1 MRVIAGA
8 SPDRRRKGGYAP
20 LGMALV
26 LFGLIIAGVALA
38 PNLILKINAR
48 KRDQETERLARV
60 REGLV
65 TAMQRTQVVPN
76 ASGWSTAA
84 AGALGMDQTEVEQV
98 FPDFAADTNIR
109 RVLLIDPGIGA
120 STLPFTQTVAGV
132 SGSAT
137 NLLGA
142 SSRLLLVSNTK
153 RSLTLPVTSGIP
165 ALSAFDA
172 IWNWVYNPS
181 TEAPP
186 SGWPATWS
194 GNGKFLHVERINL
207 ASLFHRLTMT
217 QLGYSLND
225 SAISNVVTQVDVHT
239 LRGAM
244 LKVHSSDGVHRLSRV
259 ITKDA
264 VFDLSAYANDGLPYV
279 YYRFQQTSGGI
290 VTNSGSLGVPGDGRI
305 TNGVGLGVTGPRPP
319 AFPNFATNNF
329 TADFDGS
336 NDRVYTTNS
345 LLNNLRAFT
354 MAGWIYPDVNVANNR
369 TGLWGQNDAIEFGFI
384 TTTTVQI
391 WSSGGGSLTLT
402 YPFPR
407 REWHHL
413 AATGDGTSMRIY
425 FDGALA
431 GISSYT
437 TANYG
442 SSVYT
447 LNVGG
452 DGVFD
457 PPGSSSLFNGKIDEF
472 VFYTNALTATE
483 IATLSSG
490 VIP

>member
-1 MRVIAGA
+1 
-8 SPDRRRKGGYAP
+8 
-20 LGMALV
+20 MALV
-26 LFGLIIAGVALA
+26 LFGLVIAGVMLA

-48 KRDQETERLARV
+48 KRDLETERLAHV

-65 TAMQRTQVVPN
+65 TAMQRSQVVP
-76 ASGWSTAA
+76 AAAGWSTAT

-109 RVLLIDPGIGA
+109 RILLIDPGLGA

-153 RSLTLPVTSGIP
+153 RSLTMPVTSGIP
-165 ALSAFDA
+165 TLAVFDA

-186 SGWPATWS
+186 AGWPASWN
-194 GNGKFLHVERINL
+194 GNGEFLHVERINL

-217 QLGYSLND
+217 RLGYSLNE
-225 SAISNVVTQVDVHT
+225 SAISNVVSQVDVYT

-244 LKVHSSDGVHRLSRV
+244 LKVHSSDGVHRFSRV

-264 VFDLSAYANDGLPYV
+264 LFDLSAYATNGLPYV
-279 YYRFQQTSGGI
+279 YYRFQQSSGGI

-305 TNGVGLGVTGPRPP
+305 TNGLTLGIAGPRSPT
-319 AFPNFATNNF
+319 FPNFATNNF
-329 TADFDGS
+329 AADFDGN

-345 LLNNLRAFT
+345 LLNNRTAFT
-354 MAGWIYPDVNVANNR
+354 MAGWIYPDVNVANSR
-369 TGLWGQNDAIEFGFI
+369 TGLWGQNDAVEFGFI
-384 TTTTVQI
+384 STTTVQV
-391 WSSGGGSLTLT
+391 WSSSGGSLTLT
-402 YPFPR
+402 YPYPIQQ
-407 REWHHL
+407 WHHL
-413 AATGDGTSMRIY
+413 AATGDGTSMKIY

-431 GISSYT
+431 GTSSFT

-442 SSVYT
+442 SSIYT
-447 LNVGG
+447 FNVGG

-457 PPGSSSLFNGKIDEF
+457 PPGSSQFFNGKIDEV
-472 VFYTNALTATE
+472 VFYTNALTATQ
-483 IATLSSG
+483 IATLASG

>member
-1 MRVIAGA
+1 MKVIAGA
-8 SPDRRRKGGYAP
+8 SPDRRHKGGYASV
-20 LGMALV
+20 GMALV
-26 LFGLIIAGVALA
+26 LFGLVIAGVMLA
-38 PNLILKINAR
+38 PNLLLKINAR
-48 KRDQETERLARV
+48 KRDVETERLARV

-65 TAMQRTQVVPN
+65 TAMQRTQVVPA
-76 ASGWSTAA
+76 ASGWSTAS

-109 RVLLIDPGIGA
+109 RVLLIDPGLGA

-132 SGSAT
+132 SGPAT

-153 RSLTLPVTSGIP
+153 RSLTLPVTNGIP
-165 ALSAFDA
+165 TLAAFDA
-172 IWNWVYNPS
+172 IWNWVYNAS
-181 TEAPP
+181 TETPP
-186 SGWPATWS
+186 AGWPASWN
-194 GNGKFLHVERINL
+194 GNGEFLHVERINL

-217 QLGYSLND
+217 RLGYSLNE
-225 SAISNVVTQVDVHT
+225 SAISNVVSQVDVYT

-244 LKVHSSDGVHRLSRV
+244 LKVHSSDGVHRFSRV

-264 VFDLSAYANDGLPYV
+264 LFDLSAYVTNGLPYL

-305 TNGVGLGVTGPRPP
+305 TNGLTLGIAGPRSPT
-319 AFPNFATNNF
+319 FPNFATNNF
-329 TADFDGS
+329 AADFDGN

-345 LLNNLRAFT
+345 LLSNLRGFT

-369 TGLWGQNDAIEFGFI
+369 TGLWGQNDAVEFGFI
-384 TTTTVQI
+384 STTSVQV
-391 WSSGGGSLTLT
+391 WSSSGGSLTLT
-402 YPFPR
+402 YPYPIQQ
-407 REWHHL
+407 WHHL
-413 AATGDGTSMRIY
+413 AATGDGTSMKLY

-431 GISSYT
+431 GTSSFT

-442 SSVYT
+442 SSTYT
-447 LNVGG
+447 FNVGG

-457 PPGSSSLFNGKIDEF
+457 PPGSSQFFNGKIDEV
-472 VFYTNALTATE
+472 VFYTNALTATQ
-483 IATLSSG
+483 IATLASG